1 MTTPNIRHICTT
13 CIYTNAPRSIIKS
26 MGLSIADF
34 NTITRR
40 LAQDPQL
47 RQRVLKQAYL
57 YRLEAKINDKC
68 VAWCMCLLSCVCV
81 DIHHSTNDRRA
92 AITP

>member
-1 MTTPNIRHICTT
+1 MVCVVGSRSKKIHTVGCLSSHPPPHSQPQINDMAH
-13 CIYTNAPRSIIKS
+13 SIIKS

-68 VAWCMCLLSCVCV
+68 VQLCVCV
-81 DIHHSTNDRRA
+81 
-92 AITP
+92 